1 MMRRATSTMVL
12 CLALTGCLPV
22 LVGGLMYKSSK
33 SKEQKQL
40 FMAEFRTTNADRES
54 KGLSPLDWCEEA
66 YRFDKGWAYEDAACK
81 ARIIA
86 LESGKTT
93 KL

>member
-1 MMRRATSTMVL
+1 MRRGAAGALTL
-12 CLALTGCLPV
+12 CLSLSGCLPV

-54 KGLSPLDWCEEA
+54 KGLAPLDWCEEA

-81 ARIIA
+81 PRIIA

>member
-1 MMRRATSTMVL
+1 MRRATTAIAI
-12 CLALTGCLPV
+12 CLGLTGCLPV

-54 KGLSPLDWCEEA
+54 KGLAPLNCCEEA
-66 YRFDKGWAYEDAACK
+66 YRFDKGWAYEDAGCK
-81 ARIIA
+81 TRIIA

>member
-1 MMRRATSTMVL
+1 MTRRVFPAIVL
-12 CLALTGCLPV
+12 TLGLTGCLPV

-40 FMAEFRTTNADRES
+40 FMAELRTTNADRES
-54 KGLSPLDWCEEA
+54 KGLPPLDWCEEA

-81 ARIIA
+81 TRIIA